1 MCRLGRVRK
10 GSVCLASASG
20 HASVRLERVGIG
32 GGLGAIFCSAGFGVP
47 GQQKYI
53 DFGLFWR
60 RQSVR
65 CLDLG
70 QMICLVWVLV
80 AHFGSGD
87 FRAVEIAIPLAF

>member
-1 MCRLGRVRK
+1 MRK
-10 GSVCLASASG
+10 SSVCLASASG
-20 HASVRLERVGIG
+20 HASVRLWRVCIG
-32 GGLGAIFCSAGFGVP
+32 GRLVAIFCSAGFGVP

-53 DFGLFWR
+53 DFGLLWR

-80 AHFGSGD
+80 ARLRSGD
-87 FRAVEIAIPLAF
+87 FAAVEIAILLAF